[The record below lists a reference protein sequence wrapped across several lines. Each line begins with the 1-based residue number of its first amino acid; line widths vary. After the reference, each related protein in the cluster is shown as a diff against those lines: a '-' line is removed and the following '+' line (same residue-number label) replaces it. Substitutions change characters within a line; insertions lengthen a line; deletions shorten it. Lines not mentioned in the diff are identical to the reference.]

1 MHLEIIT
8 PDVKAFEGEVSAVK
22 VPGTDGTFEML
33 DKHANIISTLING
46 EVRVKTA
53 SNETKTFDI
62 EGGVVEMLD
71 NKVVILAEAIKA
83 GLAES

>member
-8 PDVKAFEGEVSAVK
+8 PDIKAFEGEVTAVK

-33 DKHANIISTLING
+33 NKHANIISTLVNG
-46 EVRVKTA
+46 EVRIQTA
-53 SNETKTFDI
+53 DKQTKTFEI

-71 NKVVILAEAIKA
+71 NKVVILAEAIKSGKA
-83 GLAES
+83 S